1 VTAVV
6 DRARRFLA
14 HPRTPFMV
22 LVVLVVAWAAVMGA
36 HIVLR
41 HERFG
46 TPDWD
51 EGIFDQFFW
60 LLAHG
65 RQFNTVRG
73 VTLAGHHA
81 SFAFL
86 PLAPLTWLGAGPNT
100 WNVIHALTIASTA
113 IPLFLLARD
122 KLGSRWL
129 AFGVGVV
136 WLVQPTPQWLVHEGF
151 HPEGMSLP
159 FLVGTYLFG
168 ERMLVQKRES
178 GSVRSTTRWAFIAC
192 FALTITWKEDLSL
205 ALLGM
210 GLMWLIRRE
219 WRLARGV
226 IAVSAVWFVVFGL
239 WLVPHFAGG
248 SVYGGLYGELGE
260 TPGEVVAN
268 SARHPGD
275 LVELLRDNDAGGY
288 ARDLGQ
294 SWGFV
299 SVASP
304 TSLLIGLPQWFTSV
318 ISTADFTRNIQL
330 HYAAIPLAS
339 LAIGFVE
346 GMRWLQQRR
355 WWSSRDMLIFV
366 VVVAALCSRWYGVS
380 PLSIKYRDGYWPL
393 VAAESDEARRDAVD
407 RIPDGAGVVAD
418 YRTVPHLT
426 HREIIYSFPN
436 PWVRHGFGVNRD
448 EHGDP
453 AKVDWVLVDER
464 VLGDDDE
471 KLFERVRD
479 SGEFAVRLQEKTVT
493 LLERIKPPGEG
504 DRPLPDPR
512 SRS

>member
-1 VTAVV
+1 VTAVL
-6 DRARRFLA
+6 ARGRQSLA
-14 HPRTPFMV
+14 HPQAPLIALLV
-22 LVVLVVAWAAVMGA
+22 LIVAWSAVMGA

-100 WNVIHALTIASTA
+100 WNIIHTLAVAGTA
-113 IPLFLLARD
+113 VPLYFLARD
-122 KLGSRWL
+122 KLGGAWL

-136 WLVQPTPQWLVHEGF
+136 WLLQPTPQWLVHEGF
-151 HPEGMSLP
+151 HPEGMALP

-168 ERMLVQKRES
+168 ERLIVQRREH
-178 GSVRSTTRWAFIAC
+178 GVVRNTTKWAFVGC
-192 FALTITWKEDLSL
+192 FAGTITWKEDLAL

-210 GLMWLIRRE
+210 GMVWLIRRE

-226 IAVSAVWFVVFGL
+226 IAVSAAWFVVFGI

-260 TPGEVVAN
+260 TPGEVVFN

-275 LVELLRDNDAGGY
+275 LWDQLGDNDAGGY
-288 ARDLGQ
+288 ARDLAQ
-294 SWGFV
+294 SWAFV
-299 SVASP
+299 PLASP
-304 TSLLIGLPQWFTSV
+304 TSLLIGLPQWFTSA

-330 HYAAIPLAS
+330 HYAAIPLAAM
-339 LAIGFVE
+339 AIGFVE
-346 GMRWLQQRR
+346 GARWLQQRR
-355 WWSSRDMLIFV
+355 WWSSRDMLVV
-366 VVVAALCSRWYGVS
+366 VVVAAAVCSRWYGVS
-380 PLSIKYRDGYWPL
+380 PLSLKYREGFWPL
-393 VAAESDEARRDAVD
+393 VAGETDEIRRDALD
-407 RIPDGAGVVAD
+407 LIPGDAGAVAD

-426 HREIIYSFPN
+426 HRETIYSFPN
-436 PWVRHGFGVNRD
+436 PWMRHGFGVNPD
-448 EHGDP
+448 ERGDP
-453 AKVDWVLVDER
+453 AKVEWVLVDTN
-464 VLGDDDE
+464 VLGEDDVA
-471 KLFERVRD
+471 LFERVRD
-479 SGEFAVRLQEKTVT
+479 SGEFRVRLHEKTVT
-493 LLERIKPPGEG
+493 LLERVKPPGEG
-504 DRPLPDPR
+504 DRPLP
-512 SRS
+512 SGE